1 MEAISVLLTLSGRAY
16 GGAVEE
22 EEGVDLITT
31 GTLYPLKEGWKLVY
45 TETQPDDNA
54 VSEITLLIGK
64 GRVVMSR
71 SGEFG
76 TSMVFRKDHRF
87 EGAYRTPYGSLSMA
101 VFSTRVDVDMTPERG
116 LVVLNYQLDLQGNFA
131 AMHELRLSY
140 VANQEAGECS

>member
-54 VSEITLLIGK
+54 VSDITTRPFPISSVISETAL
-64 GRVVMSR
+64 S
-71 SGEFG
+71 SGCV
-76 TSMVFRKDHRF
+76 SV
-87 EGAYRTPYGSLSMA
+87 
-101 VFSTRVDVDMTPERG
+101 
-116 LVVLNYQLDLQGNFA
+116 
-131 AMHELRLSY
+131 
-140 VANQEAGECS
+140 